1 MTPTSLSLAGIF
13 VTENPKKKRQLGQ
26 IRARYLAIVDVL
38 GRFIIPNQ
46 SRCQGHVRLIASRRR
61 IEHFARIELPSKI
74 FGFFFWRSVR
84 SMNSSRKSQFKPF
97 KQFKRFKR
105 SQSKAAS

>member
-26 IRARYLAIVDVL
+26 IRARYLAIVDVHW
-38 GRFIIPNQ
+38 RFIIPNQ
-46 SRCQGHVRLIASRRR
+46 SRCQGRMRLIASRRR
-61 IEHFARIELPSKI
+61 IEHFPSIELPSEA

-84 SMNSSRKSQFKPF
+84 SIDRCKIWI
-97 KQFKRFKR
+97 
-105 SQSKAAS
+105 AASEARLFSPASYLC